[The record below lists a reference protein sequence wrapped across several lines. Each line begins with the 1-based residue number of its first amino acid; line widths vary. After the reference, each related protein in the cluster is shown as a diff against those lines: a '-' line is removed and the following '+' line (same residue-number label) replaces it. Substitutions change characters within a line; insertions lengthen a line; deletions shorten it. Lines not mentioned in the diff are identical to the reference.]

1 MKMDVQQA
9 IDLGREALWT
19 ALLLGAPPLAA
30 ALLVGLLAGLLQA
43 LTQIHEQSV
52 AFVPKLIAVLL
63 TLGFMLP
70 WFVMRLFHYTGE
82 LISGIPGRL

>member
-1 MKMDVQQA
+1 MDVQQA

-19 ALLLGAPPLAA
+19 VLIIGAPPLAT
-30 ALLVGLLAGLLQA
+30 ALLVGMLAGMLQA

-63 TLGFMLP
+63 VLGFMLP
-70 WFVMRLFHYTGE
+70 WLVARLLHYTSE
-82 LISGIPGRL
+82 LITGIPGRL